1 MNKEL
6 VTEVLIGSDPEMF
19 LYSESLFKYIP
30 VCGLVGGTKEEPLPI
45 TDKGHAIQED
55 NVAIEFCIPPCKT
68 VDEFVD
74 NINFVKEYID
84 DTILKPKGL
93 TSKCVASAIFD
104 EDDLLSPQ
112 AAHFGCT
119 PSYNAW
125 TGETMA
131 VERNNPFLRTTGGHI
146 HIGYA
151 NPEVH
156 TSIEL
161 IKAMDLFLGL
171 QSVLLDDDTAR
182 RQMYGKAGDY
192 RLKKYGVEYRSLS
205 SFWLQTDELKR
216 WVFENTLK
224 AINFV
229 NIGGFIGNPDDIQ
242 FAINN
247 CDKEKATEILNDYNI
262 EVFSMAINK

>member
-6 VTEVLIGSDPEMF
+6 VTKVLIGSDPEMF
-19 LYSESLFKYIP
+19 LYSESLSKYIP

-93 TSKCVASAIFD
+93 ISKCVASAIFD
-104 EDDLLSPQ
+104 ENDLLSPQ

-125 TGETMA
+125 TVETMN
-131 VERNNPFLRTTGGHI
+131 VERSNPFLRTTGK
-146 HIGYA
+146 IGCQA
-151 NPEVH
+151 
-156 TSIEL
+156 
-161 IKAMDLFLGL
+161 
-171 QSVLLDDDTAR
+171 
-182 RQMYGKAGDY
+182 
-192 RLKKYGVEYRSLS
+192 
-205 SFWLQTDELKR
+205 
-216 WVFENTLK
+216 
-224 AINFV
+224 
-229 NIGGFIGNPDDIQ
+229 
-242 FAINN
+242 
-247 CDKEKATEILNDYNI
+247 
-262 EVFSMAINK
+262 